1 MKIKFETNISK
12 IRNKDVYEKALH
24 IIEEETKQGFFR
36 AKGESEFKLFRDDSL
51 VKDAK
56 FIELHIVKVF
66 GKGEYKFNGNLSYN
80 AATKE
85 IKFYILSVVEF
96 DDFRYDDV
104 KMAEF
109 LNEKGTEEEEITEI
123 KAVIEK
129 IEKNRPPYQPRQPRP
144 GGRGG
149 NRNGGGSRGG
159 NNSGRS
165 GSFGGNRNGSSN
177 GGSRNGGSRGGSSN
191 GGSRGGNNSGRSNGG
206 SSNRGP
212 RRDSNSN

>member
-1 MKIKFETNISK
+1 MKVKFETNLSK
-12 IRNKDVYEKALH
+12 IRNKDVYDKALH
-24 IIEEETKQGFFR
+24 IIEEETMQGFFR
-36 AKGESEFKLFRDDSL
+36 AKGESEFKLFREDSI

-56 FIELHIVKVF
+56 FIELHIVKVY

-109 LNEKGTEEEEITEI
+109 NNVAGSNEEELAEI
-123 KAVIEK
+123 KAIIEK

-144 GGRGG
+144 GGNFRGGG
-149 NRNGGGSRGG
+149 NRGGGSNGGYKGGGGRSGG
-159 NNSGRS
+159 NNR
-165 GSFGGNRNGSSN
+165 
-177 GGSRNGGSRGGSSN
+177 RGGDASKS
-191 GGSRGGNNSGRSNGG
+191 GGYKGNNS
-206 SSNRGP
+206 NRGNSG
-212 RRDSNSN
+212 RDSK